1 MEEEQKQVAA
11 KGIVSA
17 VKREDEGELKK
28 LIDSHSGGFLKA
40 IVNME
45 DQNGPA
51 YLRGA
56 ASTPLMIASQKGNDN
71 IVRMLIEAGADV
83 NGAHTELGNVPLVY
97 AIYYDKD
104 SVVHALLEA
113 GANVNAATNK
123 GGTLLMV
130 ASQKGN
136 DSIVRALLGA
146 GADVN
151 AKNTKGESPLTLAAD
166 MSNDNIVDMLISAGA
181 DVNTTNTKGESPLMI
196 AAEMGNDNI
205 VRALL
210 GAGADI
216 NATNTKGESPLMIA
230 EKGDHKEIIRI
241 LVKVKGDFPQEAIPA
256 AGSKDDPYQPQ
267 GQTTKKI
274 TAEELGIQIA
284 AESVAAGGR
293 ITEGNA
299 RVGMRVI
306 RGDDWKWKDQDKNG
320 VGTITEPAK
329 GGWVAVKWD
338 LAGDGKYRCEGKFD
352 LQLWKNTV
360 FKVEAEPV
368 PVSTWDLAK
377 QKLGF
382 AGGKRKSK
390 RKKTKR
396 KKTKRKKSKKK
407 KTKRKR

>member
-1 MEEEQKQVAA
+1 
-11 KGIVSA
+11 
-17 VKREDEGELKK
+17 
-28 LIDSHSGGFLKA
+28 
-40 IVNME
+40 
-45 DQNGPA
+45 
-51 YLRGA
+51 
-56 ASTPLMIASQKGNDN
+56 
-71 IVRMLIEAGADV
+71 
-83 NGAHTELGNVPLVY
+83 
-97 AIYYDKD
+97 
-104 SVVHALLEA
+104 
-113 GANVNAATNK
+113 
-123 GGTLLMV
+123 
-130 ASQKGN
+130 
-136 DSIVRALLGA
+136 
-146 GADVN
+146 
-151 AKNTKGESPLTLAAD
+151 
-166 MSNDNIVDMLISAGA
+166 
-181 DVNTTNTKGESPLMI
+181 
-196 AAEMGNDNI
+196 
-205 VRALL
+205 
-210 GAGADI
+210 
-216 NATNTKGESPLMIA
+216 MIA